1 MRIAFSFLVFL
12 ATFLTGSIDA
22 SAAENKTSTGT
33 VQKVR
38 AEIRELEQKQV
49 QYPFDADLQFILGT
63 NYWTL
68 NNDKKAIEHYRRA
81 LALDPDYYSAHWN
94 LSIIYNRKGDGTNA
108 IIHMKKAE
116 EIFLKTEDLRS
127 LARAREKLREF
138 FVKYKYKPED
148 FESRRGLLWRIF
160 N

>member
-1 MRIAFSFLVFL
+1 MRIVFSFFVFL
-12 ATFLTGSIDA
+12 ATFLSGTMDA
-22 SAAENKTSTGT
+22 SATVNKIGSGFEQQ
-33 VQKVR
+33 VW

-49 QYPFDADLQFILGT
+49 QHPFDADLQFILGT

-68 NNDKKAIEHYRRA
+68 NNDLNAIEHYRRA

-94 LSIIYNRKGDGTNA
+94 LSAIYNRKGDGTNA
-108 IIHMKKAE
+108 IVHMKKAE

-127 LARAREKLREF
+127 LAMAREKLRGF

-148 FESRRGLLWRIF
+148 FESRKGFLWRIF
-160 N
+160 H